1 MPAIF
6 NNRLRQ
12 LVLLLIIALLAV
24 LLLKQ
29 LYIFLPGF
37 LGAITL
43 YILTRK
49 WFQQLTRKKKWNKGL
64 TAILFI
70 TGCLIIIAIPVYL
83 TVIMVTPKISSLL
96 NNQQEVIQGLQIFSD
111 KLQITTGIKIFSNEN
126 TQSVASRISTSIPDL
141 LNSTAT
147 ELINLLMLFFIL
159 YYLLVN
165 GTR

>member
-1 MPAIF
+1 MPASF

-12 LVLLLIIALLAV
+12 LALLLIIALLAV

-43 YILTRK
+43 YILTRN
-49 WFQQLTRKKKWNKGL
+49 WFQQLTQKKKWNKGL
-64 TAILFI
+64 TAIL
-70 TGCLIIIAIPVYL
+70 LIIGCVIIVAIPVYI

-96 NNQQEVIQGLQIFSD
+96 NNQQEVIQGLQIFFD
-111 KLQITTGIKIFSNEN
+111 KLETSTGIKIFSNEN
-126 TQSVASRISTSIPDL
+126 TRSVAAKISSSIPDV

-147 ELINLLMLFFIL
+147 EFINLLMLFFIL
-159 YYLLVN
+159 Y
-165 GTR
+165 